1 MVGRALLTYGKEI
14 MKQKKQEPLIVA
26 LEGGLVSCVA
36 SADKRL
42 IGRSVVVIDY
52 DTDGLDPQDLIHVR
66 WHKTA
71 YASAGQA
78 KAYAHGDEV
87 AKTCLTPGTRKRLM
101 EEYHEDKT

>member
-1 MVGRALLTYGKEI
+1 
-14 MKQKKQEPLIVA
+14 MKQKKIREPLIVA
-26 LEGGLVSCVA
+26 LEGGLVTCVA

-42 IGRSVVVIDY
+42 IGLPVVVIDY
-52 DTDGLDPQDLIHVR
+52 DIDGLDPQELINIR

-71 YASAGQA
+71 HASAGRA

-87 AKTCLTPGTRKRLM
+87 ARTCLTPGTRKRLM